1 MAARHFLPATRMS
14 PHVSPPSASSA
25 PIARHLTPLVQESLQ
40 DTPAVLINGP
50 RQCGKTT
57 LAQQFAGA
65 MDYFTLG
72 DPTLLAAA
80 QQDPMG
86 FVRQLDRAII
96 DEVQRAPQLLLAL
109 KFAIDQDR
117 RPGRFLLTGSANLM
131 TLPQVADSLAGRIAL
146 HTLLPLSQSEL
157 QGRPNDFFAHA
168 LAQDWPLTHPAWV
181 VPATA
186 PRSDTVHHVLAGGY
200 PEMRLR
206 PSTARRQAWAKSYIQ
221 TLVER
226 DVRDVA
232 QIEHRSQLPQLLAV
246 AAAHCGQ
253 LFNGTQIGGQLQLNT
268 KTVEKYLG
276 ILEKLFLVQRLP
288 AWSRN
293 ELSRLVKTP
302 KLHFLD
308 AGLQASLTRL
318 GPDLVFTQRER
329 WGATLETWVHA
340 ELRKTLSLDADGWA
354 LAHYRDKDQVE
365 VDFVLESPQRQIIGI
380 EVKAAATVGVGDFK
394 GLKRLQSQV
403 GEQFLTGLVLY
414 DGTQALSFGDGLWAL
429 PLAAL

>member
-1 MAARHFLPATRMS
+1 MT
-14 PHVSPPSASSA
+14 
-25 PIARHLTPLVQESLQ
+25 PIDRHLAPLVQESLQ
-40 DTPAVLINGP
+40 DTPAVLVNGP

-57 LAQQFAGA
+57 LVQQFAGP
-65 MDYFTLG
+65 MDYLTLD

-80 QQDPMG
+80 QQDPLG
-86 FVRQLDRAII
+86 FVRRLDRAII

-157 QGRPNDFFAHA
+157 QGRPNDFLARA
-168 LAQDWPLTHPAWV
+168 LAQGWPLTHPAWV
-181 VPATA
+181 VPTTS

-200 PEMRLR
+200 PEMRQR
-206 PSTARRQAWAKSYIQ
+206 ASAARRQAWAQSYIQ
-221 TLVER
+221 TLMER

-232 QIEHRSQLPQLLAV
+232 QIEHLSRLPQLLAV

-268 KTVEKYLG
+268 KTVDKYLG

-293 ELSRLVKTP
+293 ELSRLIKTP

-308 AGLQASLTRL
+308 AGLQASITRL
-318 GPDLVFTQRER
+318 GPELVFTQRER

-340 ELRKTLSLDADGWA
+340 ELRKTLSINPDGWS

-365 VDFVLESPQRQIIGI
+365 VDFVLESPLRQIIGV
-380 EVKAAATVGVGDFK
+380 EVKAAASVDASDFK

-403 GEQFLTGLVLY
+403 GAQFLSGLVLY
-414 DGTQALSFGDGLWAL
+414 DGTQALSFGDGLWAV

>member
-1 MAARHFLPATRMS
+1 MDRSQPNQIVH
-14 PHVSPPSASSA
+14 
-25 PIARHLTPLVQESLQ
+25 RHLTPHVEESLR

-57 LAQQFAGA
+57 LAQQFAGP
-65 MDYFTLG
+65 MTYLTLD
-72 DPTLLAAA
+72 DPNLLAAA
-80 QQDPMG
+80 QQDPLG
-86 FVRQLDRAII
+86 FVRRLDRAII
-96 DEVQRAPQLLLAL
+96 DEVQRAPQLMLAVKL
-109 KFAIDQDR
+109 AIDQDR

-131 TLPQVADSLAGRIAL
+131 ALPQIADSLAGRVAI
-146 HTLLPLSQSEL
+146 HTLLPFSQSEL
-157 QGRPNDFFAHA
+157 QGRRNDFLQRA
-168 LAQDWPLTHPAWV
+168 LAEDWPVTHAAWV
-181 VPATA
+181 VPPTQ
-186 PRSDTVHHVLAGGY
+186 PVTDTVHHVLAGGY
-200 PEMRLR
+200 PEMRQR
-206 PSTARRQAWAKSYIQ
+206 PTPARRQAWARDYLQ
-221 TLVER
+221 TLLER

-232 QIEHRSQLPQLLAV
+232 QIDHLSQMPLLLSV

-253 LFNGTQIGGQLQLNT
+253 LFNGSQMGGQLGLNT
-268 KTVEKYLG
+268 KTVDKYLG

-308 AGLQASLTRL
+308 AGLQANLMRMSPDWVLTRR
-318 GPDLVFTQRER
+318 DR

-340 ELRKTLSLDADGWA
+340 ELRKMLTLSPDGWT

-365 VDFVLESPQRQIIGI
+365 VDFVLESPMREILAV
-380 EVKAAATVGVGDFK
+380 EVKASATVGPGDFK

-403 GEQFLTGLVLY
+403 GKDFRTGLVLY
-414 DGTQALSFGDGLWAL
+414 DGPQALRFGDGLWAV